1 MELTPAAVADE
12 HQWVRDRAGVIVPLI
27 NETRDKLGDL
37 FDTDVGVVDEAAY
50 LAAVDDVFARGD
62 VAVNVAA
69 YVRIL
74 RTLDVE
80 DDYPGFVVDEVL
92 GRRLAATI
100 AGGDPLGLLAEA
112 TFHFA
117 DVAVHTDGV
126 AGEDDLDAALAAG
139 FQTQLPGW
147 SWQEGDSPFESRL

>member
-1 MELTPAAVADE
+1 MELTPAAVTEE
-12 HQWVRDRAGVIVPLI
+12 HRWVRDRADDIVPLI
-27 NETRDKLGDL
+27 NETRAKLGDL
-37 FDTDVGVVDEAAY
+37 FDTDVGTVDEDAY
-50 LAAVDDVFARGD
+50 RTAVDEVFARGD

-74 RTLDVE
+74 RDLDVE

-117 DVAVHTDGV
+117 DVAVHTDGP
-126 AGEDDLDAALAAG
+126 AGQDDLDAALAAG
-139 FQTQLPGW
+139 FQTRLPGW
-147 SWQEGDSPFESRL
+147 SWQEYESPFDSRL